1 MMLCPLIS
9 NPEKT
14 VFMIQDENPTADFIG
29 EFSPKFLKEWAEQV
43 LANFGNEDP
52 VYLYSHKSGSDDVT
66 ARYLSASMEHGGE
79 LQVCCAGV
87 DNDDVI
93 KKKVKS

>member
-1 MMLCPLIS
+1 MVVSPLSS
-9 NPEKT
+9 NPSKT
-14 VFMIQDENPTADFIG
+14 VFVLQADNPTSDFIG
-29 EFSPKFLKEWAEQV
+29 QFSPSILKEWAESI
-43 LANFGNEDP
+43 LESFGDEDA
-52 VYLYSHKSGSDDVT
+52 VYLYSHSSGNEETT

-93 KKKVKS
+93 KKKVKK